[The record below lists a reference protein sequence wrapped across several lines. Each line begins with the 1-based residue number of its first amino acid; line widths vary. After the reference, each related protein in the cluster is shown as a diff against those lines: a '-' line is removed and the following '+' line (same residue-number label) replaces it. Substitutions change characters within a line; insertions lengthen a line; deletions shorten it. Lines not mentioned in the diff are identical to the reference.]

1 MDEVEDTNN
10 DREVNKAM
18 RYCYYSLE
26 NSITTSDGD
35 GSVKSFDEAIRE
47 SDFRREI
54 EELNSKLLTMTND

>member
-1 MDEVEDTNN
+1 MDEVEDINN

-47 SDFRREI
+47 SQI
-54 EELNSKLLTMTND
+54 LEER